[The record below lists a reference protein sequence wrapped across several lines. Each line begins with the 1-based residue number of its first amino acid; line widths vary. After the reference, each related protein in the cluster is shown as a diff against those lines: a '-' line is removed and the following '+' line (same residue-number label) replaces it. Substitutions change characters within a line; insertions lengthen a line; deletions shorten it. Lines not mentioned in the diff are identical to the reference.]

1 MKEKRR
7 VSRIIGKATL
17 VVCVAVLTSVFAFT
31 HVSFADS
38 KRGVTDKSVT
48 IGISAPLSRI
58 LAEAGQ
64 ASVDCYQAYF
74 KYVNEVKGGVYG
86 RKIKL
91 IVTDHQYE
99 PSRSLANFKRLVVRD
114 EAMAV
119 ISWGTPASTILIKP
133 AMEEKVPLIAMSG
146 GRDLYIPPKRYVVAF
161 ATPWEFQSVATVTYI
176 VEKLGD
182 KAPKVGLFY
191 NNDDF
196 GRSGKAGIELA
207 AKHYGFKILSEAP
220 HTTGSPV
227 DKATVT
233 NFKAAGVKYI
243 MVAAH
248 SGDVS
253 SLLLEMK
260 SQGLDCDV
268 FGVLAPSS
276 DPKIIE
282 QAGEAA
288 RRYYSVDQQGRWTDT
303 KAPGIQEMIDIT
315 KKYGVV
321 KHMEEKSWYYTSAWG
336 PALMIEEALRRAG
349 KDLTVEKFVDA
360 LDSFDNW
367 ETGDSNPPITL
378 NPKRRISCI
387 GSIIVKA
394 DLNQKD
400 LLPVSQWILPP
411 RDVAQKVLGE

>member
-1 MKEKRR
+1 MRKKGIYRSAGYE
-7 VSRIIGKATL
+7 TL
-17 VVCVAVLTSVFAFT
+17 LISMVVFTLIFAFA
-31 HVSFADS
+31 HAAFADS
-38 KRGVTDKSVT
+38 KRGIDDKSVT
-48 IGISAPLSRI
+48 IGISAPLSRL

-74 KYVNEVKGGVYG
+74 KYVNEVKGGVNG

-91 IVTDHQYE
+91 VVTDHQYE

-114 EAMAV
+114 QAMAV

-146 GRDLYIPPKRYVVAF
+146 GRDLYIPSKRYVVAF

-176 VEKLGD
+176 IDKLGD
-182 KAPKVGLFY
+182 KNPKIGLFY

-207 AKHYGFKILSEAP
+207 AKHYGFEILSEAP
-220 HTTGSPV
+220 HITGSPV
-227 DKATVT
+227 DKAAVT
-233 NFKAAGVKYI
+233 NFKKAGVKYV
-243 MVAAH
+243 MVGAH

-288 RRYYSVDQQGRWTDT
+288 KRYHSVDQQGRWTDT
-303 KAPGIQEMIDIT
+303 KAPGIQQMIDIT
-315 KKYGVV
+315 KKYGFVN
-321 KHMEEKSWYYTSAWG
+321 HMNEKSWYYTSAWG

-360 LDSFDNW
+360 LDTFNNW

-394 DLNQKD
+394 DLEQKD
-400 LLPVSQWILPP
+400 LLPVSGWIMPP
-411 RDVAQKVLGE
+411 RDVAKTVLGE

>member
-1 MKEKRR
+1 MAEGDGIFQKL
-7 VSRIIGKATL
+7 AFHLLTL
-17 VVCVAVLTSVFAFT
+17 NISGCEALKNKGGEEMRKKGIYRSAGYETLLISMVVFTLIFAFA
-31 HVSFADS
+31 HAAFADS
-38 KRGVTDKSVT
+38 KRGIDDKSVT
-48 IGISAPLSRI
+48 IGISAPLSRL

-74 KYVNEVKGGVYG
+74 KYVNEVKGGV
-86 RKIKL
+86 
-91 IVTDHQYE
+91 
-99 PSRSLANFKRLVVRD
+99 
-114 EAMAV
+114 
-119 ISWGTPASTILIKP
+119 
-133 AMEEKVPLIAMSG
+133 MSG
-146 GRDLYIPPKRYVVAF
+146 GRDLYIPSKRYVVAF

-176 VEKLGD
+176 IDKLGD
-182 KAPKVGLFY
+182 KNPKIGLFY

-207 AKHYGFKILSEAP
+207 AKHYGFEILSEAP
-220 HTTGSPV
+220 HITGSPV
-227 DKATVT
+227 DKAAVT
-233 NFKAAGVKYI
+233 NFKKAGVKYV
-243 MVAAH
+243 MVGAH

-288 RRYYSVDQQGRWTDT
+288 KRYHSVDQQGRWTDT
-303 KAPGIQEMIDIT
+303 KAPGIQQMIDIT
-315 KKYGVV
+315 KKYGFVN
-321 KHMEEKSWYYTSAWG
+321 HMNEKSWYYTSAWG

-360 LDSFDNW
+360 LDTFNNW

-394 DLNQKD
+394 DLEQKD
-400 LLPVSQWILPP
+400 LLPVSGWIMPP
-411 RDVAQKVLGE
+411 RDVAKTVLGE